1 MVNLIGG
8 SADTTE
14 IIAAFRLLLAALMGG
29 VLGIERTRKL
39 RPAGLRTYML
49 VCIGACI
56 VMTIG
61 LLLFERHGETF
72 DPARMAAQVVSG
84 IGFIGAGTIMV
95 TSKHR
100 IKGLTTAAGLWA
112 AACLGLVIG
121 CGFYVVA
128 ASAFAV
134 LLATMLLA
142 DKLELVLY
150 RKLRRLNLGLIV
162 SSLDEV
168 KEISA
173 AMEVQGVL
181 LTSVELTES
190 LSSEGIALSCVAR
203 LKSRISHDEVIR
215 MLLSLDGVIFAERL
229 DL

>member
-1 MVNLIGG
+1 MIKGGG
-8 SADTTE
+8 SVINGTRISTAGGIKGGTT
-14 IIAAFRLLLAALMGG
+14 ILLVTVDGRGYNGSVG
-29 VLGIERTRKL
+29 VYIEE
-39 RPAGLRTYML
+39 PGLIMKY
-49 VCIGACI
+49 IGATDAI
-56 VMTIG
+56 NMDGGGST
-61 LLLFERHGETF
+61 T
-72 DPARMAAQVVSG
+72 AAYYDS
-84 IGFIGAGTIMV
+84 AGTIMV

-181 LTSVELTES
+181 LTLVELTES

>member
-1 MVNLIGG
+1 MIDLISG
-8 SADTTE
+8 SAETTE
-14 IIAAFRLLLAALMGG
+14 IIAALRLLLAAFMGG
-29 VLGIERTRKL
+29 ILGIERTRKL

-49 VCIGACI
+49 VCIGACT

-61 LLLFERHGETF
+61 LLLFERHGKAF

-112 AACLGLVIG
+112 AAGLGIVIG
-121 CGFYVVA
+121 CGFYLVA
-128 ASAFAV
+128 VSVIVV

-142 DKLELVLY
+142 DKLELMLY
-150 RKLRRLNLGLIV
+150 RRLRRLNIALIV
-162 SSLDEV
+162 SSLDEI
-168 KEISA
+168 KHISSS
-173 AMEVQGVL
+173 MEARGVL
-181 LTSVELTES
+181 LTSVEFTES
-190 LSSEGIALSCVAR
+190 LNNEVVALSCVAR
-203 LKSRISHDEVIR
+203 LKNKMPHDEVIR
-215 MLLSLDGVIFAERL
+215 MLYSLDGIIFAERL